1 MKIELIF
8 IFRLK
13 HDCKVHAIAAQQFES
28 IHGVGWF
35 DIDEALWIF
44 GLKLTQHGW
53 QYILAGGRA
62 RANAQSVA
70 PPFAELLERAA
81 CGVHLS
87 QNSFCMMEQGLAG
100 LGEQHL
106 FAHPV

>member
-8 IFRLK
+8 VFWLEHNGKI
-13 HDCKVHAIAAQQFES
+13 HPIAAQQFES
-28 IHGVGWF
+28 IHSICRF
-35 DIDEALWIF
+35 DIDEALRIF

-53 QYILAGGRA
+53 QYILAGGGA

-87 QNSFCMMEQGLAG
+87 QNSFGMMEQGLAG
-100 LGEQHL
+100 LSEQHL
-106 FAHPV
+106 FAHSV